1 MKSDLYLKKY
11 VMDIENSGVRPV
23 KIFIHMYKYSHKVDS
38 VHPDIVLPLGDTSSI
53 IQSTSSVSTLKTLH
67 PEEHNLFSGIF
78 LPRRL
83 SMHQDSIV

>member
-38 VHPDIVLPLGDTSSI
+38 VHPDIVLLLGDTLHQSSNQLL
-53 IQSTSSVSTLKTLH
+53 QSQL
-67 PEEHNLFSGIF
+67 
-78 LPRRL
+78 
-83 SMHQDSIV
+83 